1 MMKTVQAFTLAL
13 LAAAMGM
20 WTSVASANHFTG
32 ACAAELNAVEF
43 EIGQAVFLGQ
53 NAATDQSN
61 LLAKLEAA
69 GAKVQLGKPAD
80 AVDKLDDIST
90 KVTELVSAPKP
101 KLADGS
107 GITTAVVGAIACV
120 GKLPS

>member
-32 ACAAELNAVEF
+32 ACAAEL
-43 EIGQAVFLGQ
+43 
-53 NAATDQSN
+53 
-61 LLAKLEAA
+61 
-69 GAKVQLGKPAD
+69 
-80 AVDKLDDIST
+80 
-90 KVTELVSAPKP
+90 
-101 KLADGS
+101 ADGT
-107 GITTAVVGAIACV
+107 GINTAVVGAIACV